1 MVRWEWNVVKVAS
14 ELGSHSSKHAWQQC
28 FPECCWACEGWC
40 VWTLF
45 FLYCLGMVCRART
58 RWQNLGLQYVWVQTG
73 VLGRKRL
80 GSWAMLL
87 GQSSRPKWIWVPW
100 CRTRYI
106 QEFKSAS
113 LACSQQLP
121 LTEKKW
127 TTPPPGV
134 FKINVMLSTIAS
146 DRKEV
151 DNATSGGFQD
161 QRWWC
166 NVWKWKEFK
175 CGSGYKR
182 CNWYNFNCLLQISSR
197 KNSRW

>member
-14 ELGSHSSKHAWQQC
+14 ELGSHSSRHAWQQC
-28 FPECCWACEGWC
+28 FPGCCWACEGWC

-58 RWQNLGLQYVWVQTG
+58 RWQNLGLQYVRVQTG

-80 GSWAMLL
+80 GSSATLL
-87 GQSSRPKWIWVPW
+87 GQSSRPKWFWVPW

-134 FKINVMLSTIAS
+134 FKINVDGAMSENERNSNVGVVIRDAIGTVSIACC
-146 DRKEV
+146 KYLQGKIV
-151 DNATSGGFQD
+151 GG
-161 QRWWC
+161 R
-166 NVWKWKEFK
+166 
-175 CGSGYKR
+175 S
-182 CNWYNFNCLLQISSR
+182 
-197 KNSRW
+197 